1 MLIFDTRKI
10 GNNLL
15 NVRKKAGLTQAEVAE
30 AAGLSDRTYAD
41 IERGGVNMKI
51 ETVEDKYQAVRLD
64 GYTNTW
70 SAFEKLITDDDT
82 YYIFENDVWGDE
94 TCYVVTHQENLEP
107 ICETYDDIVTALKD
121 EEII

>member
-1 MLIFDTRKI
+1 MMENENYR
-10 GNNLL
+10 
-15 NVRKKAGLTQAEVAE
+15 V
-30 AAGLSDRTYAD
+30 
-41 IERGGVNMKI
+41 
-51 ETVEDKYQAVRLD
+51 ETVKDDYQAVRLD

-107 ICETYDDIVTALKD
+107 ICETYDDIVTALED

>member
-1 MLIFDTRKI
+1 MNYR
-10 GNNLL
+10 
-15 NVRKKAGLTQAEVAE
+15 
-30 AAGLSDRTYAD
+30 
-41 IERGGVNMKI
+41 IEIVKD
-51 ETVEDKYQAVRLD
+51 EYQVVRLD

-70 SAFEKLITDDDT
+70 SAFEKLITEDGRE
-82 YYIFENDVWGDE
+82 YIIFENDVWGDE